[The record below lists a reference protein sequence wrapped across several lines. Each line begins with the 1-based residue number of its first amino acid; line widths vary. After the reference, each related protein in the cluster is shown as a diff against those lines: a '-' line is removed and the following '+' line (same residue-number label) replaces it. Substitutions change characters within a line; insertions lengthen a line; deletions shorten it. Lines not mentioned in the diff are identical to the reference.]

1 MAYQSPSGED
11 DTGIDMVLFDTERMM
26 DKWKALREEAKKQG
40 LKHSD
45 RYEIKNGL
53 GRIGWVKGNVRVY
66 LSMTSQQNWWILIE
80 DRPITSF
87 YSHQYKECV
96 ARLIEILKQYEI
108 M

>member
-1 MAYQSPSGED
+1 M
-11 DTGIDMVLFDTERMM
+11 
-26 DKWKALREEAKKQG
+26 
-40 LKHSD
+40 
-45 RYEIKNGL
+45 
-53 GRIGWVKGNVRVY
+53 KGNVRVY